1 VCEYQFSDHIDGHVH
16 VMKVSETS
24 KLYENLTE
32 INSVQTGIVCQYE
45 NTVTNSNPA
54 GFVMKSRDP
63 GRFYILAGLEHSG
76 LLFGAKNA
84 ISLLEQLHIL
94 YDVGV
99 DGIKLLASKPTGR
112 KRLGA
117 PLDSPYFSDFFKECE
132 NMGISLLW
140 HVADPEEFWEP
151 EKLPEWAQEKEWG
164 YDDSYSTKEDLYD
177 ETLNVL
183 RRHPSLQ
190 VVFPHFFFLSADLQ
204 RANKLLNE
212 FPHVNLDLSPGIE
225 LFYNMSLKKEE
236 TKEFFCEFSDRILFG
251 TDILGS
257 HSVEEMKKRTGIVY
271 RFLTED
277 KEFRVPEKADFLLGK
292 PGDGIIRGLQLPG
305 GIVNS
310 ITVHNFHRIFGKL
323 PRLLNVPA
331 AREECLRLG
340 RIESEVNSIPIKET
354 EGHQAAEKL
363 GKITIASPV

>member
-1 VCEYQFSDHIDGHVH
+1 MYDYQFSDHIDGHVH
-16 VMKVSETS
+16 VMKVSETG
-24 KLYENLTE
+24 KLSENLTE
-32 INSVQTGIVCQYE
+32 ISSVQTGIVCQYE

-84 ISLLEQLHIL
+84 IPLLEQLHIL
-94 YDVGV
+94 HDIGV
-99 DGIKLLASKPTGR
+99 DGIKLLASKPTER
-112 KRLGA
+112 KRLGV

-151 EKLPEWAQEKEWG
+151 EKLPEWAQEKGWG

-212 FPHVNLDLSPGIE
+212 FPRVNLDLSPGIE

-257 HSVEEMKKRTGIVY
+257 LSVEEMKKRAGIVY

-277 KEFRVPEKADFLLGK
+277 KEFRVPERADFLLGQ

-310 ITVHNFHRIFGKL
+310 ITMHNFHRIFGQL
-323 PRLLNVPA
+323 PRLLKVPA

-340 RIESEVNSIPIKET
+340 RIESEVNSISIKET
-354 EGHQAAEKL
+354 EGYQAAEKL
-363 GKITIASPV
+363 GNITILMKG